1 MAQRTHELP
10 PGLQYDN
17 VAPIEYFTELV
28 ARFEHDMQVFRQ
40 EIETTEKHIQSL
52 SHPVALTPQGNQLCY
67 YYIIIIMHVL
77 HTTAYTKHK
86 LLLKFLRYTLML
98 SFIYAQI
105 FHIIASLYVF

>member
-52 SHPVALTPQGNQLCY
+52 SHPVALTPQGNQLHY
-67 YYIIIIMHVL
+67 YYIMNL
-77 HTTAYTKHK
+77 PCM
-86 LLLKFLRYTLML
+86 LLIPQPTLNIC
-98 SFIYAQI
+98 SF
-105 FHIIASLYVF
+105 

>member
-52 SHPVALTPQGNQLCY
+52 SHPVALTPQGNKLHY
-67 YYIIIIMHVL
+67 YYIINMNL
-77 HTTAYTKHK
+77 PCM
-86 LLLKFLRYTLML
+86 FLILQPTVNV
-98 SFIYAQI
+98 SCF
-105 FHIIASLYVF
+105 